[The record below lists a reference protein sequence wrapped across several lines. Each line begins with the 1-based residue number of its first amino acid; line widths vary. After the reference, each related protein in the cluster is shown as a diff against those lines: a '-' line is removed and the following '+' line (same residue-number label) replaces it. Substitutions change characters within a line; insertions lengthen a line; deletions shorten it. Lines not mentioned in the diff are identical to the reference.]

1 MARHLVT
8 HKIDTADLRIG
19 MYVTALEVPWSL
31 TEFPLEGVLVKS
43 AQDIVR
49 LSKYGRRVEID
60 QSKSQSRDS
69 LQNIAKAV
77 SSISDKASPAKNT
90 IPSTSILWRKFC
102 TESYKV
108 KVPIAK
114 QLKKADELLDR
125 VHNVFD
131 DLKKDLSNNQVRS
144 IDNVREV
151 SHRIVSTLLDNP
163 DALLWLT
170 KVKIQHGKV
179 YDHIVRSAI
188 WATLM
193 GRSMG
198 LKSASLNTLV
208 EALLLSGIGKAYLS
222 QQVWKDHN
230 PADMKPEF
238 ASAVH
243 KTIEKLSHCQVDP
256 RVLMII
262 GNMNERY
269 DGSGYSSQKS
279 LDKIPYLAQMA
290 GLVETFD
297 LILHPMCS
305 KKRRAFGQAL
315 SRLYC
320 FRDSLFNGALIEEF
334 IRATGLY
341 PSGTVVVLSNGY
353 RGVVV
358 EQTKDRR
365 IRATVALTHDAQD
378 YRLMNYKIAGL
389 GAGEYANVIIKE
401 EANLHQINDDDMQ
414 KINLLIKQYQ
424 QGKLAKIFSS
434 SKRLFSS

>member
-1 MARHLVT
+1 MAKYLVT
-8 HKIDTADLRIG
+8 QKIDTADLRIG
-19 MYVTALEVPWSL
+19 MYVTALEVPWSV

-43 AQDIVR
+43 AQDILKISR
-49 LSKYGRRVEID
+49 YGSRVQID
-60 QSKSQSRDS
+60 QNKSQSSDS
-69 LQNIAKAV
+69 LRNVVGAKVPISASAILPKNIK
-77 SSISDKASPAKNT
+77 
-90 IPSTSILWRKFC
+90 PSTNILWRKFC
-102 TESYKV
+102 TERYSV

-114 QLKKADELLDR
+114 QLKKADDLLER
-125 VHNVFD
+125 VQMVFD
-131 DLKKDLSNNQVRS
+131 ELKKDLMSNQVRS
-144 IDNVREV
+144 IDNIQQV
-151 SHRIVSTLLDNP
+151 SSEIVATLLDNP
-163 DALLWLT
+163 NALLWLT

-198 LKSASLNTLV
+198 LKSTSLKTLV
-208 EALLLSGIGKAYLS
+208 EALLLSGIGKAYLPQS
-222 QQVWKDHN
+222 VWKDHN

-243 KTIEKLSHCQVDP
+243 KTIEKLSHCQVEQ
-256 RVLMII
+256 RVLMVIA
-262 GNMNERY
+262 NMNERY

-297 LILHPMCS
+297 LMLHPMCS
-305 KKRRAFGQAL
+305 TKRRAFGQAL

-334 IRATGLY
+334 IHATGLY
-341 PSGTVVVLSNGY
+341 PSGTIVVLSNGY

-378 YRLMNYKIAGL
+378 YRLMRYEIAGL
-389 GAGEYANVIIKE
+389 GFGQYEDVIIKE

-414 KINLLIKQYQ
+414 KINGLISEYQ
-424 QGKLAKIFSS
+424 QGKLSKFLTS
-434 SKRLFSS
+434 SKRLFST

>member
-1 MARHLVT
+1 MAKYLVT

-43 AQDIVR
+43 AQDILR
-49 LSKYGRRVEID
+49 ISKYGRRVQVD
-60 QSKSQSRDS
+60 QSKSQSSDS
-69 LQNIAKAV
+69 LQNAALSV
-77 SSISDKASPAKNT
+77 AASSQKSQVPKN
-90 IPSTSILWRKFC
+90 IKPSTNILWRKFC
-102 TESYKV
+102 TEKYKT
-108 KVPIAK
+108 KVPIGK

-125 VHNVFD
+125 VHSVFD
-131 DLKKDLSNNQVRS
+131 QLKKDLSNNQVRS
-144 IDNVREV
+144 IDNIREV
-151 SHRIVSTLLDNP
+151 SSGIVSTLLDNP

-179 YDHIVRSAI
+179 YDHTVRSAI

-198 LKSASLNTLV
+198 LKASSLTTLV
-208 EALLLSGIGKAYLS
+208 EALLLSGIGKAYLPQS
-222 QQVWKDHN
+222 VWKDHN
-230 PADMKPEF
+230 PVDMKPEF
-238 ASAVH
+238 ASAVC
-243 KTIEKLSHCQVDP
+243 KTIEKLGHCQVDP

-262 GNMNERY
+262 ANMNERY

-297 LILHPMCS
+297 LLLHPMCTS
-305 KKRRAFGQAL
+305 KRRAFGQAL

-341 PSGTVVVLSNGY
+341 PSGTIVVLSNGY

-365 IRATVALTHDAQD
+365 IRATVALTHDAED
-378 YRLMNYKIAGL
+378 YRLMNYEIAGL
-389 GAGEYANVIIKE
+389 GCGKYENVIIKE

-414 KINLLIKQYQ
+414 KINLLIKKFQH
-424 QGKLAKIFSS
+424 GKLSKFLSS